1 MPGTPRMNA
10 AKSKLEAKK
19 AASKNLAKSKKS
31 KREKNN
37 PKPETKKPEFKYEY
51 LKSTSEPDFKLEKED
66 DDLKLS
72 SPGLMTGSSYD
83 KEQAYNKDL
92 SGTARLHF
100 LENSI
105 RDKKRKYDNVPFHME
120 KETPMYMYDKKSPL
134 EKELVG
140 KQENLPAGLKAK
152 IEASPVNMSDE
163 LKYGGPVIDQ
173 MKTLSQE
180 AAGKVLRHS
189 KSKM

>member
-1 MPGTPRMNA
+1 MNA

-31 KREKNN
+31 KSEKNN
-37 PKPETKKPEFKYEY
+37 TKPETKKPEFKYEY

>member
-1 MPGTPRMNA
+1 MSMYGKKESPMN
-10 AKSKLEAKK
+10 
-19 AASKNLAKSKKS
+19 
-31 KREKNN
+31 
-37 PKPETKKPEFKYEY
+37 
-51 LKSTSEPDFKLEKED
+51 
-66 DDLKLS
+66 
-72 SPGLMTGSSYD
+72 
-83 KEQAYNKDL
+83 
-92 SGTARLHF
+92 
-100 LENSI
+100 
-105 RDKKRKYDNVPFHME
+105 
-120 KETPMYMYDKKSPL
+120 MYGKKSPL

>member
-1 MPGTPRMNA
+1 MNA

-19 AASKNLAKSKKS
+19 AASKNLAKSKKNIKNS
-31 KREKNN
+31 KNN
-37 PKPETKKPEFKYEY
+37 PPIPKPKNPTGVEY
-51 LKSTSEPDFKLEKED
+51 KRIKSTSEPDFKLEKED

-100 LENSI
+100 LENEI

-134 EKELVG
+134 DQALVG
-140 KQENLPAGLKAK
+140 KQNNLNSGLKAAIK
-152 IEASPVNMSDE
+152 ETPLSMSDE

>member
-10 AKSKLEAKK
+10 AKSKLNAK
-19 AASKNLAKSKKS
+19 ASASKNKAKSKKS

-37 PKPETKKPEFKYEY
+37 TKPEAKKPEFKYEY